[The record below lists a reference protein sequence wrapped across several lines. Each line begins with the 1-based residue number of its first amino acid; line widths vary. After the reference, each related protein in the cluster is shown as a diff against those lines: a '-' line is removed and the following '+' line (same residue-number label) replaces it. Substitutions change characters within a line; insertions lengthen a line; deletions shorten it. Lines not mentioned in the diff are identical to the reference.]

1 MRRKALASTSDQ
13 PLLDGRR
20 PVRSLLRLLATRPR
34 RMTVALLAFAVKE
47 TPLWFLP
54 VITGAVIDVVAQGG
68 PVTSVLIWFAV
79 AVVLLAQNYPNHI
92 VYTRNFMTVVRDTG
106 AALRNALVERLQEL
120 SIGYYSR
127 ASSAVVQSKVVR
139 DVENVE
145 LMLQQVTH
153 PLLSAAM
160 VMVGAITMTA
170 LKVPEFLPVY
180 ALAIPTALV
189 IRRTMSRRSQAR
201 NAEFR
206 REIEG
211 FSAQVGEM
219 ASLIPVTRAHGL
231 ERTAVSRVA
240 DGADEVRRAALRL
253 DLLNGRVASVS
264 WVAMQLLGVC
274 CLVLAAVVSLTG
286 LIPVTPGE
294 VVLLSTYFGLLT
306 QGLTQVLNLV
316 PVTARGVESVRSI
329 AEVLAEPDL
338 ERNEGR
344 RRVDE
349 VRGHLRL
356 EHVSHRYADATQDAL
371 HDVDLEVREGE
382 TVAFVGP
389 SGSGKSTLLNLVLGF
404 VRPTAGRLLLDGAD
418 MAGLDLRSVRRWVSV
433 VPQESVLFE
442 GTIRENVAYGL
453 DDDAATDDRVRAALR
468 DANALEFVDAL
479 PDGWDTVVGQ
489 RGARLSGGQRQRL
502 AIARALVRDPRVLFL
517 DEATSALDPEAEAVV
532 RDALDRLMR
541 DRTTLVV
548 AHRLSTVRAAD
559 RIVVLEHGRVV
570 EVGSHDELLRR
581 GARYAALHAAQAGAA

>member
-1 MRRKALASTSDQ
+1 M
-13 PLLDGRR
+13 
-20 PVRSLLRLLATRPR
+20 RSLLRLLATRPR

-68 PVTSVLIWFAV
+68 PVTTVLIWFAV

-160 VMVGAITMTA
+160 VMVGAITMAA

-404 VRPTAGRLLLDGAD
+404 VRPTSGRLLLDGAD
-418 MAGLDLRSVRRWVSV
+418 MAELDLRSVRRWVSV

-559 RIVVLEHGRVV
+559 RIVVLERGRVV